1 MIDLELFKNI
11 MAEARHND
19 ELLDSYSPNQFRT
32 KERLINHIKKLNI
45 VDKNSRIVIMGGW
58 FGSILIPAFK
68 ECKEIILIDEDN
80 EVISVGKNRLF
91 PHYKNVKF
99 ISGDVFSDFRD
110 FFVDCDLF
118 INTSC
123 EHMRPMRDWGP
134 IGPKSRYDLNYHK
147 KFGVPQT
154 YKEPWWDRVSPTH
167 FAFTSNNMYDIKG
180 HINCVNNMEQF
191 KKQLP
196 DKAKVLVEDEVTDER
211 GTRFLLVGKI

>member
-110 FFVDCDLF
+110 FFIDCDLF

-123 EHMRPMRDWGP
+123 EHMKPMRDWGP

-154 YKEPWWDRVSPTH
+154 YKEPCWDRVSPTH

>member
-11 MAEARHND
+11 MAEARHSD
-19 ELLDSYSPNQFRT
+19 DLLDSYSPNQFRT

-58 FGSILIPAFK
+58 YGSILIPAFK
-68 ECKEIILIDEDN
+68 ECKEITLIDKDN
-80 EVISVGKNRLF
+80 EVVSIAKNRLF
-91 PHYKNVKF
+91 SHYDNVKF
-99 ISGDVFSDFRD
+99 NSGDVFEDFRD
-110 FFVDCDLF
+110 CFIDCDLF

-123 EHMRPMRDWGP
+123 EHMPSMKEWGP
-134 IGPKSRYDLNYHK
+134 AP
-147 KFGVPQT
+147 T
-154 YKEPWWDRVSPTH
+154 YKNPWWDRVSPTH
-167 FAFTSNNMYDIKG
+167 FAFTSNNMLEIPG
-180 HINCVNNMEQF
+180 HINCVNNIEQF

>member
-11 MAEARHND
+11 MAEARHSD
-19 ELLDSYSPNQFRT
+19 DLLDSYSPNQFRT

-58 FGSILIPAFK
+58 YGSILIPAFK
-68 ECKEIILIDEDN
+68 ECKEITLIDKDN
-80 EVISVGKNRLF
+80 EVVSIAKNRLF

-99 ISGDVFSDFRD
+99 ISGDVFEDFRD
-110 FFVDCDLF
+110 CFIDCDLF

-123 EHMRPMRDWGP
+123 EHMRPMKEWGP
-134 IGPKSRYDLNYHK
+134 IGPRSLYKNSS
-147 KFGVPQT
+147 FGIPQT
-154 YKEPWWDRVSPTH
+154 YQDPWWGRVSPSH
-167 FAFTSNNMYDIKG
+167 FAFTSNNMIDIEG
-180 HINCVNNMEQF
+180 HINCVNDIEQF